1 MIVFDLICSKEHTFE
16 AWFRD
21 SKAFESQRRRKAVSC
36 PICGDQ
42 KIDKALMAPN
52 ISTSKAKQEKEPNQP
67 TAETARLAMEA
78 LREVRR
84 QVEENCDY
92 VGPEFADE
100 ARKIH
105 YGETEQRDIYGEA
118 TKEEA
123 DELRDEG
130 VEFSNIPWVPRADS

>member
-21 SKAFESQRRRKAVSC
+21 SKAFESQRRKKAVTC
-36 PICGDQ
+36 PACGDQ
-42 KIDKALMAPN
+42 KIEKALMAPN
-52 ISTSKAKQEKEPNQP
+52 ISTSNSRGKDGQESAELAGKA
-67 TAETARLAMEA
+67 AEM

-92 VGPEFADE
+92 VGPEFAEE

-105 YGETEQRDIYGEA
+105 YGEADKRDIYGEA

-123 DELRDEG
+123 QDLREEG
-130 VEFSNIPWVPRADS
+130 VEFADVPWIPRADS

>member
-1 MIVFDLICSKEHTFE
+1 MIVFDLICSNEHTFE

-21 SKAFESQRRRKAVSC
+21 SKAFASQRRKKAVNC

-52 ISTSKAKQEKEPNQP
+52 ISTSKKRAASTEQS
-67 TAETARLAMEA
+67 AELAGQTMQV
-78 LREVRR
+78 LREIRR

-92 VGPEFADE
+92 VGPEFAEE

-105 YGETEQRDIYGEA
+105 HGETEQRDIYGEA
-118 TKEEA
+118 TKQEA
-123 DELRDEG
+123 EDLREEG
-130 VEFSNIPWVPRADS
+130 VEFSGLPWISRADS